1 MYEVNNKGKEIVF
14 WGAGIQGEKALKK
27 YRKKHNNV
35 EKLIGFLDSKKKG
48 DYMGYPILSIDSVNR
63 EDTTVVITVGQ
74 SKAIV
79 EIFHLLKEY
88 NFKHIYWFIDF
99 ENETSEDFLVR
110 ECLNCELWKEPI
122 MPQVEMHVADFC
134 NLNCKGCAHFSPIF
148 EKKLPDTNKRL
159 EDVRLLKSKFAHIVK
174 FYLLGGEPFVNPD
187 IDIYITEI
195 RKILPDTMIQIV
207 TNGLLIPKL
216 SESTFKVIRD
226 NKIIISI
233 SEYEPTHRMIEKIES
248 VLMAHQIMY
257 SVRPYSTKDK
267 FIKPLSLSEHSKY
280 PNKCISNGCVNIWD
294 GKISR
299 CPTLMYIDKF
309 NSVFNSSLPNN
320 GIYSLAEIATE
331 DILSL
336 TQKEVPLCKHCI
348 DYEIDWSRCGTV
360 PNIYDFTVD
369 E

>member
-216 SESTFKVIRD
+216 SESTFSSIFSFFCSIIH
-226 NKIIISI
+226 KI
-233 SEYEPTHRMIEKIES
+233 
-248 VLMAHQIMY
+248 
-257 SVRPYSTKDK
+257 
-267 FIKPLSLSEHSKY
+267 
-280 PNKCISNGCVNIWD
+280 
-294 GKISR
+294 
-299 CPTLMYIDKF
+299 
-309 NSVFNSSLPNN
+309 
-320 GIYSLAEIATE
+320 
-331 DILSL
+331 
-336 TQKEVPLCKHCI
+336 
-348 DYEIDWSRCGTV
+348 
-360 PNIYDFTVD
+360 
-369 E
+369 